1 MAKNRKS
8 KKKKSSLKI
17 IFTLLI
23 FAVIIIFSYTVFN
36 KFIVPA
42 WERYTEKPIKE
53 VPYKEEEIKEVQPV
67 PTEEMVEVN
76 LYFSDSQAMYLVPEK
91 RKISQTPSLARQAEA
106 MYLVPEK
113 RKISQTPSLARQAV
127 VELIKGPE
135 NSDLYPTIPEGTQI
149 NEVYIADD
157 IVYIDLSEEIFKNHP
172 GGSSGELMTVYSIV
186 NTLTEIPPIK
196 GVQILVEGNE
206 KKSLAGHI
214 DISMPLLRDE
224 DWIKPEN

>member
-1 MAKNRKS
+1 MAKNRKL
-8 KKKKSSLKI
+8 KKKRNGPKI
-17 IFTLLI
+17 ILSLFIIVLL
-23 FAVIIIFSYTVFN
+23 VIVGYLIFN
-36 KFIVPA
+36 KFIVPI
-42 WERYTEKPIKE
+42 WERYTEKPVITKE

-91 RKISQTPSLARQAEA
+91 RKISQ
-106 MYLVPEK
+106 
-113 RKISQTPSLARQAV
+113 IPSLARQAV
-127 VELIKGPE
+127 IELIKGPE
-135 NSDLYPTIPEGTQI
+135 NSEFYSTIPEGTQV

-206 KKSLAGHI
+206 MKSLVGHI

>member
-8 KKKKSSLKI
+8 KKKRNDLKI
-17 IFTLLI
+17 IFILLI
-23 FAVIIIFSYTVFN
+23 LVVIVIFSYTIFN
-36 KFIVPA
+36 KFIVPI
-42 WERYTEKPIKE
+42 WERYTEKPVTTKE

-91 RKISQTPSLARQAEA
+91 RKIP
-106 MYLVPEK
+106 
-113 RKISQTPSLARQAV
+113 QTPSLARQAV
-127 VELIKGPE
+127 IELIKGPE
-135 NSDLYPTIPEGTQI
+135 NSDLYPTIPEGTQA

-157 IVYIDLSEEIFKNHP
+157 IAYIDLSEEIFENHP

-196 GVQILVEGNE
+196 GVQILVGGNE
-206 KKSLAGHI
+206 KKSLIGHI

>member
-8 KKKKSSLKI
+8 KKKRNNLKI
-17 IFTLLI
+17 IFILLI
-23 FAVIIIFSYTVFN
+23 LVVIVIFSYILFN
-36 KFIVPA
+36 KLIVPI
-42 WERYTEKPIKE
+42 WERYTEKPIITKE

-91 RKISQTPSLARQAEA
+91 RKISQTPSLARQA
-106 MYLVPEK
+106 
-113 RKISQTPSLARQAV
+113 V

-135 NSDLYPTIPEGTQI
+135 NSELYPTIPEGTQV
-149 NEVYIADD
+149 NEVYIVDD

-172 GGSSGELMTVYSIV
+172 GGSSGELMTIYSIV

-196 GVQILVEGNE
+196 GVQILVGGNE
-206 KKSLAGHI
+206 KNSLVGHI
-214 DISMPLLRDE
+214 DISMPLLRDK
-224 DWIKPEN
+224 DWIKP

>member
-1 MAKNRKS
+1 MAKNRNL
-8 KKKKSSLKI
+8 KKKRNNPKI
-17 IFTLLI
+17 IFILLI
-23 FAVIIIFSYTVFN
+23 LVVIVIFSYTIFN
-36 KFIVPA
+36 KFIVPI
-42 WERYTEKPIKE
+42 WERYTEKPIITKE

-76 LYFSDSQAMYLVPEK
+76 LYFSDSQVMYLEPEK
-91 RKISQTPSLARQAEA
+91 RKISQ
-106 MYLVPEK
+106 
-113 RKISQTPSLARQAV
+113 IPSLARQAV

-135 NSDLYPTIPEGTQI
+135 NSELYTTIPKETQV

-157 IVYIDLSEEIFKNHP
+157 IVYVDLSEEIFKNHP

-196 GVQILVEGNE
+196 GVQILVGGNE
-206 KKSLAGHI
+206 KNSLVGHI

-224 DWIKPEN
+224 DWIKP

>member
-8 KKKKSSLKI
+8 KKKKNNLKI
-17 IFTLLI
+17 IFTLLAFVLI
-23 FAVIIIFSYTVFN
+23 LFFSYTIFN
-36 KFIVPA
+36 KFIVPV
-42 WERYTEKPIKE
+42 WERYKEKPVVTKE
-53 VPYKEEEIKEVQPV
+53 VPYKEEEKKEVQPV

-91 RKISQTPSLARQAEA
+91 RKIPQTS
-106 MYLVPEK
+106 
-113 RKISQTPSLARQAV
+113 SLARQAV
-127 VELIKGPE
+127 IELIKGPE
-135 NSDLYPTIPEGTQI
+135 NSDLYSTIPEGTQI

-157 IVYIDLSEEIFKNHP
+157 IAYIDLSEEIFKNHP

-206 KKSLAGHI
+206 TKSLVGHI

-224 DWIKPEN
+224 NWIKPEN

>member
-8 KKKKSSLKI
+8 KKKKNNLKI
-17 IFTLLI
+17 IFTLLAFVLI
-23 FAVIIIFSYTVFN
+23 LFFSYTIFN
-36 KFIVPA
+36 KFIVPV
-42 WERYTEKPIKE
+42 WERYKEKPVVTKE

-67 PTEEMVEVN
+67 PTEEMVEIN

-91 RKISQTPSLARQAEA
+91 RKIPQTPSLARQ
-106 MYLVPEK
+106 
-113 RKISQTPSLARQAV
+113 V
-127 VELIKGPE
+127 VIELIKGPE
-135 NSDLYPTIPEGTQI
+135 NPNLYPTIPKETQV

-186 NTLTEIPPIK
+186 NTLTEITPIR

-206 KKSLAGHI
+206 KESLVGHI
-214 DISMPLLRDE
+214 DISMPLIRDE
-224 DWIKPEN
+224 NWIKPEN

>member
-1 MAKNRKS
+1 MSKNRKL
-8 KKKKSSLKI
+8 KKKRNNPKI
-17 IFTLLI
+17 ILLSLI
-23 FAVIIIFSYTVFN
+23 IVALVIVGYLIFN
-36 KFIVPA
+36 KFIVPV
-42 WERYTEKPIKE
+42 WERYTEKPVITKE

-67 PTEEMVEVN
+67 PIEEMVEVN
-76 LYFSDSQAMYLVPEK
+76 LYFSDSQAMYLIPEK
-91 RKISQTPSLARQAEA
+91 RKISQIPSI
-106 MYLVPEK
+106 V
-113 RKISQTPSLARQAV
+113 RQAV
-127 VELIKGPE
+127 NELIKGPE
-135 NSDLYPTIPEGTQI
+135 NSDFYRTIPEGTQV

-206 KKSLAGHI
+206 MESLVGHI

-224 DWIKPEN
+224 DWIKP

>member
-1 MAKNRKS
+1 MAKNRKL
-8 KKKKSSLKI
+8 KKKRNNLKI
-17 IFTLLI
+17 IFSLLI
-23 FAVIIIFSYTVFN
+23 IVVLVIVCYLIFN

-42 WERYTEKPIKE
+42 WERYKEKPVITKE

-67 PTEEMVEVN
+67 PIEEMVEVN
-76 LYFSDSQAMYLVPEK
+76 LYFSDSQAMYLIPEK
-91 RKISQTPSLARQAEA
+91 RKIPQ
-106 MYLVPEK
+106 
-113 RKISQTPSLARQAV
+113 IPSLARQAV
-127 VELIKGPE
+127 NELIKGPE
-135 NSDLYPTIPEGTQI
+135 NSDFYRTIPEGTQV

-206 KKSLAGHI
+206 MESLVGHV

-224 DWIKPEN
+224 DWIKP